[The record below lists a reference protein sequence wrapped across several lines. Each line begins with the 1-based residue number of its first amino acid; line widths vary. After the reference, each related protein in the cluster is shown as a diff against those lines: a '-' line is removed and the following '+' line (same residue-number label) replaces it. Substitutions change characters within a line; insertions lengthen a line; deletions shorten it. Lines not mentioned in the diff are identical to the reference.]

1 MKELLER
8 IRKHPACDTGDA
20 LLNLGYRP
28 DKIAMFN
35 LMPAFELT
43 RTIAGPAVTIQYVL
57 SRDDADPAEVRRLMY
72 TPIDEAE
79 PGSVLVIAGGLPH
92 FGLFGDVLG
101 TSCKAKGFQGVIL
114 ESGTK
119 DSMGLKELDLPTF
132 CYRPCLLGA
141 LFGKY
146 AKPVACNTPV
156 VCDGVEVN
164 PGDIVCADNDGIC
177 VFPADILEKVVEWID
192 KQFAKEEEAKKKL
205 ASGISLFEAYPS

>member
-72 TPIDEAE
+72 TPIDKAE
-79 PGSVLVIAGGLPH
+79 PV
-92 FGLFGDVLG
+92 
-101 TSCKAKGFQGVIL
+101 
-114 ESGTK
+114 
-119 DSMGLKELDLPTF
+119 TF
-132 CYRPCLLGA
+132 
-141 LFGKY
+141 
-146 AKPVACNTPV
+146 
-156 VCDGVEVN
+156 
-164 PGDIVCADNDGIC
+164 
-177 VFPADILEKVVEWID
+177 
-192 KQFAKEEEAKKKL
+192 
-205 ASGISLFEAYPS
+205 